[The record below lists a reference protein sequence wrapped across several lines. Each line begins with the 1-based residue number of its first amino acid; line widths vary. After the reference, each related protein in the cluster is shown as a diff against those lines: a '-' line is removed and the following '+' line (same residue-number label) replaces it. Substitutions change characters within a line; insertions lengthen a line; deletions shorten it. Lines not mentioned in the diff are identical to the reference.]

1 MSAGDKLLLFGVEAI
16 EICSLGEVSALRL
29 GFFFLAGQP
38 RWWIVLLMGCT
49 RNPWE
54 CAIRWID
61 NSKTARRGHLIM
73 STSKATWP
81 SSSIGHDSTVF
92 HRACSSKR
100 KSGHQFLTTRTS
112 HSNLYAEP
120 PNIFAENHLERTKSN
135 PQNNHDDWTM
145 AESRKGG
152 AKAGGGAG
160 NGFQPLGLSDPV
172 YKGIVR
178 MGFRVRF
185 YVVCDLP

>member
-1 MSAGDKLLLFGVEAI
+1 MIAQ
-16 EICSLGEVSALRL
+16 
-29 GFFFLAGQP
+29 FFTELVAQ
-38 RWWIVLLMGCT
+38 
-49 RNPWE
+49 
-54 CAIRWID
+54 
-61 NSKTARRGHLIM
+61 RG
-73 STSKATWP
+73 
-81 SSSIGHDSTVF
+81 
-92 HRACSSKR
+92 
-100 KSGHQFLTTRTS
+100 SGHQFLTTRTS